1 MKKIN
6 SIHVLLLSIFL
17 FLQLLPIEVFAES
30 SRVDEILLS
39 MSNEDKIAQMI
50 MPSFRKQSGVSINE
64 DNIQDLLSTYGF
76 AGVILFAENIPDIDS
91 TMRFVQMLQDA
102 NQNHPSRL
110 FIATDQEGGYVTRLS
125 IGTSMPGNMA
135 LAATNHPDY
144 AYQAA
149 KVMGKELKAMG
160 INVDF
165 APVVDVN
172 SNPSNPVI
180 GIRSFSDDPFV
191 VSRFG
196 EKFMEGLQSEGI
208 STSLKHFPGH
218 GDTSVDTHTGLSI
231 IYKNYD
237 ELKNMELIP
246 FQKLVQSGTDMIMTA
261 HIQYPNIEKETYVSI
276 KDGNTYTLPAT
287 LSKTILTDILRGD
300 MGYQGVVVTDAL
312 DMKSISDNFTLVD
325 ASMKAIN
332 AGSDILLMPFTYD
345 SQKEELKSYIQTLA
359 NKIGTEISLERVNES
374 VRRIL
379 TLKEK
384 KGLLEEFDSSSVED
398 KIQNAKNIIST
409 RESHNEE
416 FEIAKK
422 AITMIKND
430 HNVLP
435 LKSSDKTIVFYE
447 YSSHIEAVHNAIN
460 ILKEKEGIDFDIS
473 LYPFYN
479 SDGELDLE
487 DLKNQVK
494 GYKNVIMI
502 HSLYGTSGLS
512 DPDLVKMDEL
522 IDYVHNIQGNVIFYS
537 THLPYDAVKFMKA
550 DSIVLSY
557 LANGIRFQIS
567 DYEKEIP
574 KYGSNVI
581 AGIYMMLTT
590 KENMNGVLPV
600 HLYEI
605 DSNHQYTSKVL
616 YERGFGLKY
625 LGKAN
630 LEELLQEKEKANEII
645 QGNVEYT
652 KVTFDVLKD
661 VYQKILKFLEENEEP
676 LEDQQAEI
684 DSLAHE
690 MKTLLEGLQRKY
702 RITDGDH
709 QKYNNQDLV
718 VTANGDLNLL
728 AMIQVDGNQ
737 LDSSFYTVNVGSTK
751 VTLKKDYLNTLSVGD
766 HTLTFVYSDGC
777 VDATFTIPSSIVKNP
792 NTGDGILNYLIL
804 MIASCMAMISLLVF
818 SKKFSR

>member
-1 MKKIN
+1 MKKFISMN
-6 SIHVLLLSIFL
+6 LLVFYLIFQL
-17 FLQLLPIEVFAES
+17 FPIKVFAES

-50 MPSFRKQSGVSINE
+50 MPSFRKQSGGSINE
-64 DNIQDLLSTYGF
+64 ENIRDLLSTYGF
-76 AGVILFAENIPDIDS
+76 AGVILFAENISDIDS
-91 TMRFVQMLQDA
+91 TMRFIQMLQDA
-102 NQNHPSRL
+102 NRNHPTRL
-110 FIATDQEGGYVTRLS
+110 LIATDQEGGYVTRLS

-149 KVMGKELKAMG
+149 KVMGKELNAMG

-191 VSRFG
+191 VSNFG
-196 EKFMEGLQSEGI
+196 EAFMKGLQSEGI
-208 STSLKHFPGH
+208 STSLKHFPGY
-218 GDTSVDTHTGLSI
+218 GDTSVDTHTGISI
-231 IYKNYD
+231 IYKTYD

-246 FQKLVQSGTDMIMTA
+246 FQKLIQSGTDMIMTA
-261 HIQYPNIEKETYVSI
+261 HIQYPNIEKETYVSL

-287 LSKTILTDILRGD
+287 LSKTLLTDILRND

-312 DMKSISDNFTLVD
+312 DMKSISDNFNLID
-325 ASMKAIN
+325 ASIKAIN
-332 AGSDILLMPFTYD
+332 AGVDILLMPFRYD
-345 SQKEELKSYIQTLA
+345 SQKEELKSFIQTLA
-359 NKIGTEISLERVNES
+359 DKIGTEISLERVNQS

-384 KGLLEEFDSSSVED
+384 KGLLEEFDSSNID
-398 KIQNAKNIIST
+398 GKIQNAKTIIST
-409 RESHNEE
+409 RENHNEE

-422 AITMIKND
+422 SITMIKNEN
-430 HNVLP
+430 HILP
-435 LKSSDKTIVFYE
+435 LKTNDKTIAFYE

-479 SDGELDLE
+479 KDGVLDLE

-494 GYKNVIMI
+494 GYKNVIVI
-502 HSLYGTSGLS
+502 HSLYGTDGLS
-512 DPDLVKMDEL
+512 DPDLVKMNEL
-522 IDYVHNIQGNVIFYS
+522 IDYVHSIQGNVVFYS
-537 THLPYDAVKFMKA
+537 THLPYDAVQFMKA

-574 KYGSNVI
+574 KYGANVI
-581 AGIYMMLTT
+581 AGIYMMLTG

-600 HLYEI
+600 HLYEV
-605 DSNHQYTSKVL
+605 DSNYQYTSKIL

-625 LGKAN
+625 LEKAN
-630 LEELLQEKEKANEII
+630 LVELMEEKNRANEVL
-645 QGNVEYT
+645 QSDVEYT
-652 KVTFDVLKD
+652 KESIDLLKNTYEK
-661 VYQKILKFLEENEEP
+661 VFKYLEEYREP

-684 DSLAHE
+684 DSLVQE
-690 MKTLLEGLQRKY
+690 MKTALEELQRIYK
-702 RITDGDH
+702 IIDGDH
-709 QKYNNQDLV
+709 QKFNNQDV
-718 VTANGDLNLL
+718 VITANGDLNRLV
-728 AMIQVDGNQ
+728 MIQVDGKQ
-737 LDSSFYTVNVGSTK
+737 LDSSFYTVDSGSTI
-751 VTLKKDYLNTLSVGD
+751 VTLKKDYLGTLSVGN
-766 HTLTFVYSDGC
+766 HTLTFVYSDGQ
-777 VDATFTIPSSIVKNP
+777 VDATFTIPSNIVKNP
-792 NTGDGILNYLIL
+792 NTGDGIMNYFIL
-804 MIASCMAMISLLVF
+804 MIASCMGMITMLVF
-818 SKKFSR
+818 HKKFLR